1 MRSAFL
7 GLVWADSTLW
17 VDLRMDDEDDEFYDA
32 SSGEEDDHN
41 GGDGEGGGGG
51 GDVQHTTR
59 APASNDV
66 VNSDIAQSTTFPTHA
81 DTTAAR
87 VEGVLGGVGSAHP
100 DEVAPG
106 QINNINDDNDVNL
119 AASSVPPSAG
129 SNAVEDALLMSSQA
143 FVKVP
148 HADDGGDDTRS
159 TRLADAS
166 SEPPS
171 LASNAAAVD
180 GSSTANAQDE
190 VTTKGIP
197 VSSYPTEVS
206 ANAEIARSS
215 SPSPPPRPP
224 TPTTTHVPRHGGGGG
239 GGAAAASSSGGASM
253 WSRVGGAVFGV
264 AGSVTSRVGGV
275 ADSVRSTAL
284 DAASSVAKKRESV
297 TSVVAD
303 AVMQRVDAVKV
314 RAAESVASLRGPRP
328 TPVDDP
334 VSAAVL
340 TASYPSNALRKPSN
354 EASTEVP
361 PGGVTA
367 TYPTHSA
374 ARPKPEAMY
383 PTVGAMRS
391 DAEKLE
397 RLYPTTGTAAGSE
410 ERLLTLLL
418 ELPEHNRV
426 PPNLVSP
433 PAECTVDD
441 MVFAS
446 SQPVRVLGL
455 DFTDEDVNPA
465 PHAVRAVEL
474 LSADK
479 YLLCDPDI
487 AAVFQS
493 DGGPLW
499 ITVRS
504 AHYRF
509 LCHDSVLFV

>member
-1 MRSAFL
+1 
-7 GLVWADSTLW
+7 
-17 VDLRMDDEDDEFYDA
+17 MDDEDEEFYDA
-32 SSGEEDDHN
+32 SSGEEDNTHD
-41 GGDGEGGGGG
+41 GDGDGGGGG
-51 GDVQHTTR
+51 GVVSCD
-59 APASNDV
+59 
-66 VNSDIAQSTTFPTHA
+66 VNSDATHTR
-81 DTTAAR
+81 DTTAA
-87 VEGVLGGVGSAHP
+87 VGGGVGEVESAHP
-100 DEVAPG
+100 DEEAPR
-106 QINNINDDNDVNL
+106 QLNIINDASDVDL
-119 AASSVPPSAG
+119 AASSLPPS
-129 SNAVEDALLMSSQA
+129 VLMSSQA
-143 FVKVP
+143 LDRFPKGLNVSNPPLGSP
-148 HADDGGDDTRS
+148 HNEDQHDGDDDS
-159 TRLADAS
+159 TRLPCACAPS

-171 LASNAAAVD
+171 SVANVAVVD
-180 GSSTANAQDE
+180 GSGIANAKDE
-190 VTTKGIP
+190 VATTGVV
-197 VSSYPTEVS
+197 VSSCPTAASENS
-206 ANAEIARSS
+206 EFMRSS

-224 TPTTTHVPRHGGGGG
+224 TPTTTHVPRHGGGGAG
-239 GGAAAASSSGGASM
+239 FAAASSSGGASM

-264 AGSVTSRVGGV
+264 AGSVSSRVGGV
-275 ADSVRSTAL
+275 ADTVRSTAL

-297 TSVVAD
+297 TGVVAD

-314 RAAESVASLRGPRP
+314 RAAESVASFRGPRP

-340 TASYPSNALRKPSN
+340 TASYPSNALRKPATPEIS
-354 EASTEVP
+354 S
-361 PGGVTA
+361 GGVTA

-374 ARPKPEAMY
+374 ARPKPEASY
-383 PTVGAMRS
+383 PTVGAMRP

-455 DFTDEDVNPA
+455 DFADEDVNSA

-493 DGGPLW
+493 EGGPLW
-499 ITVRS
+499 ITVRNT
-504 AHYRF
+504 HPRF
-509 LCHDSVLFV
+509 LCHNSALLCDSLF